1 MDLTD
6 NPNPNPNPN
15 PNFNSNSNSNSN
27 SMFNYASKECLL
39 STLHGI
45 TEIDPQGNL
54 VTFDM
59 PPGVTMK
66 YLSMSTPLGYCVL
79 SPPSGAYEI
88 PPVDRHPDESIDDV
102 CANIADY
109 GTENTSELFL
119 EIGDIAKKLALVEDE
134 REYET
139 GIQNLAHSLKTYTDR
154 SVTPSSKQ
162 RTGSAFE
169 KITGATSDEMD
180 ESDMLTTAQV
190 NFDSR
195 QHHAHFSRAE
205 ASKLAAHLQFQRD
218 VPEIGRII
226 TVSQGE
232 SFPDYV
238 YRCLASGYSQS
249 NLENKIINM
258 NTGEKIMVP
267 RTSTTMK
274 SIKLSHIIHNLK
286 AENPDSD
293 ILLLFVSFS
302 CEQPLNTYGATSQPD
317 IRKAGRDYNGKKGGT
332 RKKRKGTKKRRRT
345 RRKITKR

>member
-6 NPNPNPNPN
+6 NRNFNPN

-27 SMFNYASKECLL
+27 SMFNSASKECLL

-45 TEIDPQGNL
+45 IEIDAQGNL

-88 PPVDRHPDESIDDV
+88 PPVDTHPQESIDTI
-102 CANIADY
+102 CANIATY
-109 GTENTSELFL
+109 GHRNTSELFL
-119 EIGDIAKKLALVEDE
+119 KISDIAKKLAVFDDE

-139 GIQNLAHSLKTYTDR
+139 GIQNLAHSLKIYTEQ
-154 SVTPSSKQ
+154 SVTPFSREK
-162 RTGSAFE
+162 TGSALE
-169 KITGATSDEMD
+169 KMTGITSDEMD
-180 ESDMLTTAQV
+180 ESDMLTTAEL
-190 NFDSR
+190 NYDSR
-195 QHHAHFSRAE
+195 QPHAHFSRPE
-205 ASKLAAHLQFQRD
+205 AKTLGRHLQFLSGLD
-218 VPEIGRII
+218 EIGRII
-226 TVSQGE
+226 TVSPGE
-232 SFPDYV
+232 HFPDYI
-238 YRCLASGYSQS
+238 YRCLASGYSES

-286 AENPDSD
+286 AENPYHN
-293 ILLLFVSFS
+293 IVLLFVSFS
-302 CEQPLNTYGATSQPD
+302 CEQPLKTTGSTTPQE
-317 IRKAGRDYNGKKGGT
+317 IRRAGRDYKGKRGGT
-332 RKKRKGTKKRRRT
+332 RKKRKGIKKRRGT